1 MVLFHASKVQ
11 YMQPG
16 DNLLVH
22 YCDANLLVL
31 EKPSGLLSV
40 PGRGPDLQDC
50 LSSRIQTRFPTAV
63 VVHRLDRDTSG
74 LMVMALDKASQR
86 NISLQFE
93 KRHVQKVYECIV
105 QGTPSEYSGCIT
117 LPIGRDLTRPP
128 RYKID
133 HENGRFSETSWTV
146 LENHNCNARLLIKPL
161 TGRSHQIRLHL
172 ASVDHP
178 ILGDPLYADATALA
192 AADRLLLHAREI
204 QLSHPT
210 TGETM
215 CWQSACPF

>member
-1 MVLFHASKVQ
+1 MHSC
-11 YMQPG
+11 
-16 DNLLVH
+16 DNLLIH
-22 YCDANLLVL
+22 YRDAHLLVL

-50 LSSRIQTRFPTAV
+50 LSSRIQTHFPTAR

-74 LMVMALDKASQR
+74 LMIMALNKASQR

-93 KRHVQKVYECIV
+93 ERKVRKVYECIV
-105 QGTPSEYSGCIT
+105 QGTPEQHSGCII

-133 HENGRFSETSWTV
+133 HENGRFSETSWSV
-146 LENHNCNARLLIKPL
+146 LKNHDNTTRLQIEPL

-172 ASVDHP
+172 ATIDHP
-178 ILGDPLYADATALA
+178 ILGDSLYADATAFA

-204 QLSHPT
+204 HFSHPL
-210 TGETM
+210 TGNIVS
-215 CWQSACPF
+215 WQSFCPF

>member
-1 MVLFHASKVQ
+1 
-11 YMQPG
+11 MQPG
-16 DNLLVH
+16 DNPLVH
-22 YCDANLLVL
+22 YRDASLLVL

-50 LSSRIQTRFPTAV
+50 LSSRIQTHFPTAL

-74 LMVMALDKASQR
+74 LMIMALDKASQR

-93 KRHVQKVYECIV
+93 KRKVQKVYECIV
-105 QGTPSEYSGCIT
+105 QGTPAEHSGCIT

-128 RYKID
+128 RYRID
-133 HENGRFSETSWTV
+133 HENGRFSETSWSI
-146 LENHNCNARLLIKPL
+146 LENQNGQARLRIEPR

-204 QLSHPT
+204 QFLHPV
-210 TGETM
+210 TGKIM
-215 CWQSACPF
+215 CWKSSCPF

>member
-1 MVLFHASKVQ
+1 M
-11 YMQPG
+11 
-16 DNLLVH
+16 
-22 YCDANLLVL
+22 
-31 EKPSGLLSV
+31 
-40 PGRGPDLQDC
+40 
-50 LSSRIQTRFPTAV
+50 
-63 VVHRLDRDTSG
+63 
-74 LMVMALDKASQR
+74 
-86 NISLQFE
+86 
-93 KRHVQKVYECIV
+93 

-133 HENGRFSETSWTV
+133 HENGRFSETSWSV
-146 LENHNCNARLLIKPL
+146 LENHNGNTRLLIKPL

-204 QLSHPT
+204 QFSHPV

-215 CWQSACPF
+215 CWQSSCPF

>member
-1 MVLFHASKVQ
+1 
-11 YMQPG
+11 MQPG
-16 DNLLVH
+16 DNLLVR

-117 LPIGRDLTRPP
+117 LPIGRERPVS
-128 RYKID
+128 
-133 HENGRFSETSWTV
+133 GS
-146 LENHNCNARLLIKPL
+146 
-161 TGRSHQIRLHL
+161 IRRR
-172 ASVDHP
+172 A
-178 ILGDPLYADATALA
+178 
-192 AADRLLLHAREI
+192 
-204 QLSHPT
+204 
-210 TGETM
+210 
-215 CWQSACPF
+215 

>member
-1 MVLFHASKVQ
+1 MHS
-11 YMQPG
+11 
-16 DNLLVH
+16 DDDLLIH
-22 YCDANLLVL
+22 YRDAYLLVL

-50 LSSRIQTRFPTAV
+50 LSSRIQTRFPTAR

-74 LMVMALDKASQR
+74 LMIMALDKASQR

-93 KRHVQKVYECIV
+93 ERKVRKIYECIV
-105 QGTPSEYSGCIT
+105 QGTPAQHSGCIT

-133 HENGRFSETSWTV
+133 HENGGSSETSWSV
-146 LENHNCNARLLIKPL
+146 LKNHDNTTRLQIEPL

-172 ASVDHP
+172 ASIDHP
-178 ILGDPLYADATALA
+178 ILGDPLYADATAFE

-204 QLSHPT
+204 QFSHPL
-210 TGETM
+210 TGNILS
-215 CWQSACPF
+215 WQSSCPF

>member
-1 MVLFHASKVQ
+1 MH
-11 YMQPG
+11 PD
-16 DNLLVH
+16 DNLLIH
-22 YCDANLLVL
+22 YHDTNLLIL

-50 LSSRIQTRFPTAV
+50 LSSRIQTRFPTAL

-74 LMVMALDKASQR
+74 LMIMALDKTSQR

-93 KRHVQKVYECIV
+93 ERKVHKIYECIV
-105 QGTPSEYSGCIT
+105 RGTPTEHAGCIT

-133 HENGRFSETSWTV
+133 HENGRFSETSWNV
-146 LENHNCNARLLIKPL
+146 LENQNGHARLQIEPL

-178 ILGDPLYADATALA
+178 ILGDPLYADAAALS
-192 AADRLLLHAREI
+192 AADRLLLHACEI
-204 QLSHPT
+204 QFSHPV
-210 TGETM
+210 TGKIM
-215 CWQSACPF
+215 CWKSSCPF

>member
-1 MVLFHASKVQ
+1 MHS
-11 YMQPG
+11 
-16 DNLLVH
+16 DDDLLIH
-22 YCDANLLVL
+22 YRDAHLLVL

-50 LSSRIQTRFPTAV
+50 LSSRIQTRFPTAR

-74 LMVMALDKASQR
+74 VMIMALDKASQR

-93 KRHVQKVYECIV
+93 ERKVRKIYECIV
-105 QGTPSEYSGCIT
+105 QGTPVQRSGCIT

-133 HENGRFSETSWTV
+133 HENGRFSETSWSV
-146 LENHNCNARLLIKPL
+146 LKNHDNTTRLQIEPL

-172 ASVDHP
+172 ASIDHP
-178 ILGDPLYADATALA
+178 ILGDPLYADTAA
-192 AADRLLLHAREI
+192 FEAADRLLLHAREI
-204 QLSHPT
+204 QFSHPL
-210 TGETM
+210 TGNIVS
-215 CWQSACPF
+215 WQSSCPF

>member
-1 MVLFHASKVQ
+1 M
-11 YMQPG
+11 
-16 DNLLVH
+16 
-22 YCDANLLVL
+22 
-31 EKPSGLLSV
+31 

-50 LSSRIQTRFPTAV
+50 LSSRIQTHFPTAL

-74 LMVMALDKASQR
+74 LMIMALDKASQR

-93 KRHVQKVYECIV
+93 KRKVQKVYECIV
-105 QGTPSEYSGCIT
+105 QGTPAEHSGCIT

-133 HENGRFSETSWTV
+133 HENGRFSETSWSI
-146 LENHNCNARLLIKPL
+146 LENQNGQARLRIEPL

-204 QLSHPT
+204 QFSHPVT
-210 TGETM
+210 EKIM
-215 CWQSACPF
+215 CWKSSCPF

>member
-1 MVLFHASKVQ
+1 MHS
-11 YMQPG
+11 
-16 DNLLVH
+16 DDDLLIH
-22 YCDANLLVL
+22 YRDAHLLVL

-50 LSSRIQTRFPTAV
+50 LSSRIQTRFPTAR

-74 LMVMALDKASQR
+74 LMIMALDKASQR

-93 KRHVQKVYECIV
+93 ERKVRKIYECIV
-105 QGTPSEYSGCIT
+105 QGTPAQHSGCIT

-133 HENGRFSETSWTV
+133 HENGRSSETSWSV
-146 LENHNCNARLLIKPL
+146 LKNHDNTTRLQIEPL

-172 ASVDHP
+172 ASIDHP
-178 ILGDPLYADATALA
+178 ILGDPLYADATAFE

-204 QLSHPT
+204 QFSHPL
-210 TGETM
+210 TGNIVS
-215 CWQSACPF
+215 WQSFCPF

>member
-1 MVLFHASKVQ
+1 MHS
-11 YMQPG
+11 
-16 DNLLVH
+16 DDDLLIH
-22 YCDANLLVL
+22 YRDAHLLVL

-50 LSSRIQTRFPTAV
+50 LSSRIQTRFPTAR

-74 LMVMALDKASQR
+74 LMIMALDKASQR

-93 KRHVQKVYECIV
+93 ERKVRKIYECIV
-105 QGTPSEYSGCIT
+105 QGTPAQHSGCIT

-133 HENGRFSETSWTV
+133 HENGRFSETSWSV
-146 LENHNCNARLLIKPL
+146 LKNYDNTTRLQIEPL

-172 ASVDHP
+172 ASIDHP
-178 ILGDPLYADATALA
+178 ILGDPLYADATAFE

-204 QLSHPT
+204 QFSHPL
-210 TGETM
+210 TGNIVS
-215 CWQSACPF
+215 WQSSCPF

>member
-1 MVLFHASKVQ
+1 MHS
-11 YMQPG
+11 
-16 DNLLVH
+16 DDDLLIH
-22 YCDANLLVL
+22 YRDAYLLVL

-50 LSSRIQTRFPTAV
+50 LSSRIQTRFPTAR

-74 LMVMALDKASQR
+74 LMIMALDKASQR

-93 KRHVQKVYECIV
+93 ERKVRKVYECIV
-105 QGTPSEYSGCIT
+105 QGTPEQHSGCII

-133 HENGRFSETSWTV
+133 HENGRFSETSWSV
-146 LENHNCNARLLIKPL
+146 LKNHDNTTRLQIEPL

-172 ASVDHP
+172 ATIDHP
-178 ILGDPLYADATALA
+178 ILGDSLYADATAFA

-204 QLSHPT
+204 HFSHLRVRYQHYP
-210 TGETM
+210 
-215 CWQSACPF
+215 

>member
-1 MVLFHASKVQ
+1 MH
-11 YMQPG
+11 PG
-16 DNLLVH
+16 DNPLVH
-22 YCDANLLVL
+22 YHDANLLVP

-50 LSSRIQTRFPTAV
+50 LSSRIQTRFPTAL

-74 LMVMALDKASQR
+74 LMIMALDKASQR

-93 KRHVQKVYECIV
+93 ERKVHKVYECIV
-105 QGTPSEYSGCIT
+105 QGTPAEHSGCIT

-133 HENGRFSETSWTV
+133 YENGRFSETLWSM
-146 LENHNCNARLLIKPL
+146 LENQNGHARLRIEPR

-178 ILGDPLYADATALA
+178 ILGDPLYAGATALA

-204 QLSHPT
+204 QFSHPVT
-210 TGETM
+210 EKIM
-215 CWQSACPF
+215 CWKSSCPF